1 MQITK
6 ITEALLMKKVLVTI
20 PHGNVKDTF
29 MPEHVCRYLER
40 FFDVDYNETSAQY
53 TTEELKNLLP
63 GYDAVTPAGA
73 RGRFPATRRATV

>member
-1 MQITK
+1 
-6 ITEALLMKKVLVTI
+6 MKKVLVTI

-29 MPEHVCRYLER
+29 MPEHVCKYLER

-63 GYDAVTPAGA
+63 GYDAVITGWGTRTISGDTAGDLINK
-73 RGRFPATRRATV
+73 GLNTFF